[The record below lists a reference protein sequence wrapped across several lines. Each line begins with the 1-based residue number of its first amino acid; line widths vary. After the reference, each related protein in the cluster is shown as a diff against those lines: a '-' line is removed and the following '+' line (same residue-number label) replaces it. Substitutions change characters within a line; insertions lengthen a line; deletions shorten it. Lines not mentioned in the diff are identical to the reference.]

1 MSRKAILV
9 CAAAA
14 AALLAVVAVA
24 VAVLYSGTGSGE
36 ETLDDSRYELLAAVP
51 TDAVAVMRFESVGD
65 MISLLADNSS
75 VLNQFTGSYGQ
86 SSFVKFLSSLHDM
99 SGRGALPLKSS
110 PAVISFHYNGEL
122 VPLLVVDAGRASAE
136 VSEDASLLMS
146 AADSAGIYPVYSD
159 CSGILSPGDG
169 LYRKSIVAASP
180 SEALVASSSRH
191 LSRRLSVA
199 DAKGFVET
207 ASEADGSNLLL
218 ISCGEA

>member
-99 SGRGALPLKSS
+99 SGHGALPLKSS

-122 VPLLVVDAGRASAE
+122 VPLLVVDPRTLPEFIPCIRTVQEFCLRETACTGK
-136 VSEDASLLMS
+136 VLL
-146 AADSAGIYPVYSD
+146 
-159 CSGILSPGDG
+159 
-169 LYRKSIVAASP
+169 
-180 SEALVASSSRH
+180 RH
-191 LSRRLSVA
+191 LRQRLWSHLRPVTFHE
-199 DAKGFVET
+199 DC
-207 ASEADGSNLLL
+207 L
-218 ISCGEA
+218 

>member
-86 SSFVKFLSSLHDM
+86 SSFVNTTAKDWSSSIICLISSKV
-99 SGRGALPLKSS
+99 SGR
-110 PAVISFHYNGEL
+110 I
-122 VPLLVVDAGRASAE
+122 
-136 VSEDASLLMS
+136 
-146 AADSAGIYPVYSD
+146 
-159 CSGILSPGDG
+159 CPGT
-169 LYRKSIVAASP
+169 R
-180 SEALVASSSRH
+180 
-191 LSRRLSVA
+191 
-199 DAKGFVET
+199 
-207 ASEADGSNLLL
+207 
-218 ISCGEA
+218 